1 MTEKK
6 SDIVRAYPTAV
17 LEKQEQKT
25 PGLNTGIKPRLKRKY
40 AIVTGGDSG
49 IGRAT
54 AHLFALKG
62 LKGVTISYLP
72 QEKKDAGD
80 AAEEIAGDLIEVD
93 LGGRLSQTCRFAHNC
108 VAYVDIL
115 VNNASKQISVHMR
128 SVFESNIL
136 QMITVLEFA
145 IPHMVRG
152 SATINTTSVVAYA
165 GHPRLLDYAS
175 TKGAIVS
182 FTRALSRQLAPRGIR
197 VNMVAPGRV
206 VIALQAA
213 SRSAEEM
220 EDFGLGTP
228 LRGRAAQP
236 AEIAPAFV
244 FLASSDANCMTG
256 HCIHVNNGEHLGGS

>member
-145 IPHMVRG
+145 IPHM
-152 SATINTTSVVAYA
+152 
-165 GHPRLLDYAS
+165 
-175 TKGAIVS
+175 GAIVS